1 VHSSNAVNSI
11 EAYAHSLADDGGRKP
26 LVREF
31 QNQPRPFGRFLSLAE
46 HFDCSL
52 TVPWFRMGSRAP
64 YFQPEGRD
72 IVLGELNEIFFDCDV
87 APVERL
93 RNQNLQIF
101 GQVHQDLARRADL
114 VGHGCGGLYR
124 RGHLRES

>member
-1 VHSSNAVNSI
+1 MHSSNAVNSI

-26 LVREF
+26 LVGEF

-52 TVPWFRMGSRAP
+52 TVRWFRMGSRAP
-64 YFQPEGRD
+64 YFQAERRD
-72 IVLGELNEIFFDCDV
+72 IVLDELNEIFFDCEV
-87 APVERL
+87 APVQRL
-93 RNQNLQIF
+93 RDENLQVSA
-101 GQVHQDLARRADL
+101 QPHQNLARRADL

-124 RGHLRES
+124 